1 MNQCDDDEK
10 ESEKEEDYKSASEI
24 LLSTTIIAAIIIII
38 IIEKD
43 VDFCEDLNCLSI
55 CIVEFFDSLSSLRE
69 ED

>member
-10 ESEKEEDYKSASEI
+10 ESEKEKDYKSVFEI
-24 LLSTTIIAAIIIII
+24 SLSTTIIAAIIIII

-43 VDFCEDLNCLSI
+43 VDFCEDFDCLFI
-55 CIVEFFDSLSSLRE
+55 CSVEFFDSLSSLRE